1 MMYSQ
6 NGLIFLEAMIQQ
18 KQEQLIINSSIN
30 HYQWNMV
37 CESEFKT
44 TTSILLSKAKKI
56 LTAFNLT
63 ETDYV
68 STRAVNRL
76 IF

>member
-30 HYQWNMV
+30 HYQ
-37 CESEFKT
+37 
-44 TTSILLSKAKKI
+44 
-56 LTAFNLT
+56 
-63 ETDYV
+63 
-68 STRAVNRL
+68 
-76 IF
+76 

>member
-1 MMYSQ
+1 
-6 NGLIFLEAMIQQ
+6 
-18 KQEQLIINSSIN
+18 
-30 HYQWNMV
+30 MV